1 MTLSTGSRLGPYE
14 IIAPLGSGGMGE
26 VYRARDSR
34 LGREVALKVLP
45 EELSGDTDRLARFE
59 REARSASGLNH
70 PHIVTVYDVGRAE
83 SHSYIAMELVDGR
96 TLRDILATGSVTA
109 KRGVAIAAQAAD
121 ALAKAHSAG
130 IVHRDLKPENVMVS
144 RDGFVK
150 ILDFGLAKL
159 TVPSPSSD
167 SGSVAPTAIDA
178 TRPGAVL
185 GTVGYMSP
193 EQARGGEVDFR
204 SDQFSFGAILYE
216 MASGRRA
223 FHGDSAPET
232 MAAII
237 RDEPESLARAAPAG
251 PAPYRW
257 IVERCLQKDPDDR
270 YASTRDLSR
279 ELADLRDHFSEI
291 DRSGTFAEA
300 APAAQSR
307 GRRSWLALAV
317 AVLLAFAAGLG
328 AAAFWTSRR
337 APSLPPAIRTLT
349 YSGLDQSPAV
359 SPDGRTIAFTS
370 RRDGAPRIWIK
381 QLATGG
387 EAALTA
393 GPDDYARFSPDGSA
407 ILYQHREGNSFAI
420 YRSSVVGGEPRKVL
434 ADASHADWSPDG
446 KLIAFLR
453 WSNVNGITISIVGV
467 AAADGTGPREIA
479 RVANHQLVQPR
490 WSPDGS
496 TIAAAEL
503 SIAGAPRSYWLTEL
517 RTGAVKALP
526 SLTTNGFLSAPAWT
540 PSSEEIIYSQAESV
554 VGNVTSSSA
563 RIMRQNVRSG
573 KGAAILWIPSNA
585 LTVDVLGPGQIVFD
599 ASPVRENLREVPLG
613 ASPPAPGAPLS
624 AEGRWL
630 TQGNASDRQPCYS
643 PDGEWIVFSSNRSGN
658 LDLWE
663 VSRKTGSVKRVTDDA
678 ADDWDPGFMPD
689 GRLIWSSNRS
699 GEFEVWIAEADGSGA
714 RQVTRDEMDAENPT
728 ATPDGKWIVYNQSFP
743 QRVGIWKIHPDGSG
757 ATRIVAGPT
766 VLPDVSGDG
775 QYVSYRTNVRIDQ
788 FDVRIARISDGT
800 ITPFHIRL
808 PSFQAS
814 IANSSGRTRWM
825 PDGKTIAFVGQD
837 EKGNNGIFFQDFD
850 PVRDTTAT
858 RRPGAGFFPTVA
870 TESFGISPDGK
881 EMAIA
886 GWEQVFSL
894 MLAERVPGVDGP
906 RRAH

>member
-1 MTLSTGSRLGPYE
+1 
-14 IIAPLGSGGMGE
+14 MGE

-34 LGREVALKVLP
+34 LGRDVALKVLP
-45 EELSGDTDRLARFE
+45 EELSTDSDRLARFE
-59 REARSASGLNH
+59 REARSASALNH
-70 PHIVTVYDVGRAE
+70 PHIVTVYDIGRAD

-96 TLRDILATGSVTA
+96 TLREILAGGPVTA
-109 KRGVAIAAQAAD
+109 KRAVAIAAQAAD

-159 TVPSPSSD
+159 TAPSSSSSD
-167 SGSVAPTAIDA
+167 SGSIAPTAIDA

-185 GTVGYMSP
+185 GTAGYMSP
-193 EQARGGEVDFR
+193 EQARGAEVDFR
-204 SDQFSFGAILYE
+204 SDQFSFGSILYE
-216 MASGRRA
+216 MASARRA
-223 FHGDSAPET
+223 FQKDSAPET
-232 MAAII
+232 MTAII
-237 RDEPESLARAAPAG
+237 REEPEPLSRIAPAA

-257 IVERCLQKDPDDR
+257 IVERCLQKDPEDR

-307 GRRSWLALAV
+307 GRRSWLGLAG
-317 AVLLAFAAGLG
+317 AVLLGFAAGVG
-328 AAAFWTSRR
+328 AAAIWTWRR

-370 RRDGAPRIWIK
+370 KRDGTPRIWVK

-393 GPDDYARFSPDGSA
+393 GPDDHARFSPDGSA
-407 ILYQHREGNSFAI
+407 ILYQHREGNTFAI

-434 ADASHADWSPDG
+434 TDASHADWSPDG
-446 KLIAFLR
+446 KSIAFLR
-453 WSNVNGITISIVGV
+453 WSNENGITMSVIGV
-467 AAADGTGPREIA
+467 SAADGTGQKELA

-503 SIAGAPRSYWLTEL
+503 SIAGAPRSYWLTDP
-517 RTGAVKALP
+517 RSGAVKALP

-540 PSSEEIIYSQAESV
+540 ASSKEIIYSQAESV

-563 RIMRQNVRSG
+563 RLMRQDVRSG
-573 KGAAILWIPSNA
+573 KGTTLLWIPSNA
-585 LTVDVLGPGQIVFD
+585 LTVDIVGPGQLVFD
-599 ASPVRENLREVPLG
+599 ASPVRENLREISLG
-613 ASPPAPGAPLS
+613 GPAPQ
-624 AEGRWL
+624 EGRWL

-663 VSRKTGSVKRVTDDA
+663 VSRKTGAVKRVTDDA

-689 GRLIWSSNRS
+689 GRLIWSSNRT
-699 GEFEVWIAEADGSGA
+699 GAFEIWIAEADGSGA
-714 RQVTRDEMDAENPT
+714 RQVTREGMDAENPT

-743 QRVGIWKIHPDGSG
+743 QKVGLWKIHPDGSG
-757 ATRIVAGPT
+757 ATRLVSATT
-766 VLPDVSGDG
+766 VLPDVSPDG
-775 QYVSYRTNVRIDQ
+775 QYVSYRTNLRIDQ
-788 FDVRIARISDGT
+788 FDVRVARVSDGT
-800 ITPFHIRL
+800 VTPFRVRL

-814 IANSSGRTRWM
+814 IANSSGRSRWM

-850 PVRDTTAT
+850 PVKDTSAT
-858 RRPGAGFFPTVA
+858 RRPVAGFYPTVA

-881 EMAIA
+881 EMTIA

-906 RRAH
+906 RRAR

>member
-1 MTLSTGSRLGPYE
+1 MPLNAGARIGPYE
-14 IIAPLGSGGMGE
+14 VLAPLGVGGMGE
-26 VYRARDSR
+26 IYRARDPR

-45 EELSGDTDRLARFE
+45 EEFSADSDRLARFE
-59 REARSASGLNH
+59 REARSASALNH
-70 PHIVTVYDVGRAE
+70 PHIVTVYDVGRAD
-83 SHSYIAMELVDGR
+83 SLSYIAMELVDGR
-96 TLRDILATGSVTA
+96 TLRELLASGA
-109 KRGVAIAAQAAD
+109 IPGKRAVSIAAQAAD

-144 RDGFVK
+144 KDGFVK

-159 TVPSPSSD
+159 MSPAVSET
-167 SGSVAPTAIDA
+167 GSHAPTAIDA

-204 SDQFSFGAILYE
+204 SDQFSFGSILYE

-232 MAAII
+232 MSAII

-251 PAPYRW
+251 PPPYRW
-257 IVERCLQKDPDDR
+257 IVERCLQKDPDER

-291 DRSGTFAEA
+291 DRSGTFVE
-300 APAAQSR
+300 PAAGVQARS
-307 GRRSWLALAV
+307 RRSWLALAG
-317 AVLLAFAAGLG
+317 AALLAFAAGVG
-328 AAAFWTSRR
+328 AAGFWTSRR
-337 APSLPPAIRTLT
+337 GTSLPPAIRTLT

-370 RRDGAPRIWIK
+370 KRDGIPRIWVK

-393 GPDDYARFSPDGSA
+393 GPDDYPRFSPDGSA
-407 ILYQHREGNSFAI
+407 ILYQHREGNTFAI
-420 YRSSVVGGEPRKVL
+420 YRTSVVGGEPRKIL
-434 ADASHADWSPDG
+434 TDASHADWSPDG
-446 KLIAFLR
+446 KSIAFLR
-453 WSNVNGITISIVGV
+453 WFNENGITVSAIGM
-467 AAADGTGPREIA
+467 AGADGTVQREIA

-496 TIAAAEL
+496 MIAAAEL
-503 SIAGAPRSYWLTEL
+503 GIAGAPRSYWLTDP
-517 RTGAVKALP
+517 RSGVVKALP

-540 PSSEEIIYSQAESV
+540 PSSREIIYSQAESV

-563 RIMRQNVRSG
+563 RIMRQDVRSG
-573 KGAAILWIPSNA
+573 KGTTLLWIPSNA
-585 LTVDVLGPGQIVFD
+585 LTVDILARGQIVFD
-599 ASPVRENLREVPLG
+599 ASPIRENLRE
-613 ASPPAPGAPLS
+613 LS
-624 AEGRWL
+624 IGGPVSVEGRWL

-678 ADDWDPGFMPD
+678 ADDWDPGFMAD
-689 GRLIWSSNRS
+689 GRLIWSSNRT
-699 GEFEVWIAEADGSGA
+699 GAFEIWIAEADGSGA
-714 RQVTRDEMDAENPT
+714 RQVTREGMDAENPT

-757 ATRIVAGPT
+757 TTRLVTGT
-766 VLPDVSGDG
+766 SVLPDVSRDG
-775 QYVSYRTNVRIDQ
+775 QYVSYRTNLRIDQ
-788 FDVRIARISDGT
+788 FDVRVARVSDGT
-800 ITPFHIRL
+800 ITPFRVRL

-814 IANSSGRTRWM
+814 IANSSGRTHWM

-850 PVRDTTAT
+850 PVKDTTAT
-858 RRPGAGFFPTVA
+858 RRPAAGFSPTVA

-881 EMAIA
+881 EMTIA
-886 GWEQVFSL
+886 GWEQTFSL

-906 RRAH
+906 RRSR

>member
-1 MTLSTGSRLGPYE
+1 
-14 IIAPLGSGGMGE
+14 MGE

-45 EELSGDTDRLARFE
+45 EELSADGDRLARFE
-59 REARSASGLNH
+59 REARSASALNH
-70 PHIVTVYDVGRAE
+70 PNIVAVYDVGRADA
-83 SHSYIAMELVDGR
+83 HSYIAMELVDGR
-96 TLRDILATGSVTA
+96 TLRDMLGAGPLSA
-109 KRGVAIAAQAAD
+109 KRAVAIASQAAD

-159 TVPSPSSD
+159 TAPTPSSD
-167 SGSVAPTAIDA
+167 SGSVAPTAVDA

-185 GTVGYMSP
+185 GTAGYMSP

-204 SDQFSFGAILYE
+204 SDQFSFGSILYE

-223 FHGDSAPET
+223 FQRDSAPET

-237 RDEPESLARAAPAG
+237 REEPESLARAASGG

-257 IVERCLQKDPDDR
+257 IVERCLQKEPDDR

-291 DRSGTFAEA
+291 DRSGTTVVA
-300 APAAQSR
+300 ASGAPSR
-307 GRRSWLALAV
+307 TRRSRLLLAG
-317 AVLLAFAAGLG
+317 AVLLAFAAGVG

-337 APSLPPAIRTLT
+337 EATLPPALRTLT

-359 SPDGRTIAFTS
+359 SPDGRTVAFTS
-370 RRDGAPRIWIK
+370 KRDGTPRIWIK

-393 GPDDYARFSPDGSA
+393 GPDDYPRFSPDGSA
-407 ILYQHREGNSFAI
+407 ILYQHREGNTFAI

-446 KLIAFLR
+446 KSIGFLR
-453 WSNVNGITISIVGV
+453 WSNERGITVSVIGV
-467 AAADGTGPREIA
+467 AAADGTGQREIA

-503 SIAGAPRSYWLTEL
+503 GIAGAPRSYWLAEP
-517 RTGAVKALP
+517 RTGTVRALP

-540 PSSEEIIYSQAESV
+540 RTSDEIIYSQAESV

-573 KGAAILWIPSNA
+573 KGATLLWIPSNA
-585 LTVDVLGPGQIVFD
+585 LTVDVLGPGQLVFD
-599 ASPVRENLREVPLG
+599 ASPVRENLRALPLG
-613 ASPPAPGAPLS
+613 GPFAV
-624 AEGRWL
+624 EGRWL

-663 VSRKTGSVKRVTDDA
+663 VSRKTGAIKRVTDDA

-689 GRLIWSSNRS
+689 GRLIWSSNRT
-699 GEFEVWIAEADGSGA
+699 GAFEIWIAESDGSGA
-714 RQVTRDEMDAENPT
+714 RQVTREKMDAENPT

-743 QRVGIWKIHPDGSG
+743 ERVGLWKVHPDGSG
-757 ATRIVAGPT
+757 STRLVSGMT
-766 VLPDVSGDG
+766 VLPDVSPDG
-775 QYVSYRTNVRIDQ
+775 QYVSYRTNLRIDQ
-788 FDVRIARISDGT
+788 FDVRVTRVSDGT
-800 ITPFHIRL
+800 ITPFRIRL

-814 IANSSGRTRWM
+814 IANSSGRTRWT

-850 PVRDTTAT
+850 PSKDTSAS
-858 RRPGAGFFPTVA
+858 RRRAAGFTSEVA
-870 TESFGISPDGK
+870 TESFGISPDGR
-881 EMAIA
+881 EMTVA

-906 RRAH
+906 RRPR